1 MTKHIARTLTG
12 ALALTMLAGC
22 SKSLLNKTPSDQIS
36 LSDAFQKASDAQNWD
51 AGFYASLRGNVYG
64 NYMLNTDIQA
74 DQLNATLDYGNNY
87 GSLQTWTIN
96 SDDYAISGEWSAY
109 YAALANINKGL
120 AGFPLIVPTD
130 AADSATIQQCTGDAY
145 LMRAFYYQELV
156 LRWSKAYNS
165 SSASTDLGVPLVLE
179 YNTTALPS
187 RATVQQ
193 VYTQI
198 LADLANARALLGNIP
213 GSVGSNYFTVDAVL
227 AQEARTKLYMEDWAG
242 AEAVADSLIKGGTYA
257 LVTNTTDFG
266 NMWAK
271 DLPNES
277 IVMLVATQPKEAP
290 ANMSPYLNFNTGT
303 GALDPL
309 YIPSQWV
316 INMFDPA
323 DWRTAAYFTTAPTII
338 QGFPYTLTMVNK
350 YPGNPTLWTGA
361 TSNYEQMPKVFRM
374 GEIYLIS
381 AEAAANQG
389 KSGPA
394 IATLNALR
402 AARGLSQLS
411 SNISTDSLTN
421 AIRDERFRE
430 LAFEGFRLDDLKR
443 WNLGFT
449 RTDPQNPNALVP
461 GANFTTLSQV
471 AGADKFVWGLPTN
484 DITINANL
492 VQNPGW

>member
-1 MTKHIARTLTG
+1 MTQHIKRTLTG
-12 ALALTMLAGC
+12 ALALALLGSC
-22 SKSLLNKTPSDQIS
+22 SKNLLNKTPADQIA
-36 LSDAFQKASDAQNWD
+36 LSEAFQKASDAQNWD
-51 AGFYASLRGNVYG
+51 NGFYASLRGNVYG
-64 NYMLNTDIQA
+64 QFSINTDVQA

-109 YAALANINKGL
+109 YAAIANINEAL
-120 AGFPLIVPTD
+120 AGFPLIVATNV
-130 AADSATIQQCTGDAY
+130 ADSATIQQCTGDAY

-156 LRWSKAYNS
+156 LRWAKAYNS
-165 SSASTDLGVPLVLE
+165 SSASSDPGVPLVLKF
-179 YNTTALPS
+179 NTQELPA
-187 RATVQQ
+187 RATVQA

-198 LADLANARALLGNIP
+198 LSDLASARALLGNVP
-213 GSVGSNYFTVDAVL
+213 GSAGATNFTVDAVL
-227 AQEARTKLYMEDWAG
+227 AQEARTKLYMGDWAG
-242 AEAVADSLIKGGTYA
+242 AEAAADSLISGGNYP
-257 LVTNTTDFG
+257 LVTTQTNFT

-271 DLPNES
+271 DQPYES
-277 IVMLVATQPKEAP
+277 IVMLAASQPKEPP
-290 ANMSPYLNFNTGT
+290 AGMGVYLNFNTGT

-316 INMFDPA
+316 INMFAPSDF
-323 DWRTAAYFTTAPTII
+323 RTAAYFVTAPTII
-338 QGFPYTLTMVNK
+338 QGNSYTLTMVNK
-350 YPGNPTLWTGA
+350 YPGNPALWVGA
-361 TSNYEQMPKVFRM
+361 TSNYEQKPKVYRIA
-374 GEIYLIS
+374 ETYLIS

-389 KSGPA
+389 KTGPA
-394 IATLNALR
+394 LATLNALR
-402 AARGLSQLS
+402 TARGISQLS
-411 SNISTDSLTN
+411 NNISADSLTN

-461 GANFTTLSQV
+461 GANFTTLSQP